1 MANIITSVSSQRW
14 WESEKPAQRIF
25 RVAHQSSGVN
35 WKFTWTI
42 PALSPWRRH
51 QRELRSQEQ
60 YLGANPWG
68 NIPAVSDSLPH
79 CIFKFSY
86 KSRARGNWAS
96 GIERLPK
103 HTAWPLPAE
112 KDSFSGCVKGL
123 QKAIST
129 GGWLILRCCD
139 AWVRICSLRWLL
151 TGFLSHSHI
160 LVASPGVRH
169 AYITFQTVVWAGTVG
184 YAYVCSLLY
193 KMNHCFRWKGSLKIK
208 RHCLEFETSEFVKG
222 LYWPVLFCG

>member
-1 MANIITSVSSQRW
+1 MFLTTIEKKTKVIKSPGTTTCKGSYKCVNSRCPSLGFLDLSNLHLMANIITSVSSQRW

-86 KSRARGNWAS
+86 KSWARGNWAS

-103 HTAWPLPAE
+103 HTAWPLPDE

-129 GGWLILRCCD
+129 GGDW
-139 AWVRICSLRWLL
+139 
-151 TGFLSHSHI
+151 F
-160 LVASPGVRH
+160 
-169 AYITFQTVVWAGTVG
+169 
-184 YAYVCSLLY
+184 
-193 KMNHCFRWKGSLKIK
+193 
-208 RHCLEFETSEFVKG
+208 
-222 LYWPVLFCG
+222 